1 MQDVARRA
9 GVHAATVSRY
19 LHENTRGLVNVETA
33 ERVRDAINDL
43 GYEPNRVA
51 RGLRTRRSA
60 TIGVVLPDLTNP
72 LFPPMVRGL
81 EDALNEIGYTSL
93 LTNTDADAGRERLG
107 YETLRARQ
115 VEGLVVATA
124 RLDDPVVDDIIDSG
138 LPLVLV
144 NRTVSRERRLRR
156 DPRRRDRASPRPSIT
171 WPTLGH
177 TRIAHLAGPGDVST
191 GRSREDGFRKA
202 MARHKLRI
210 PRGTIRR
217 AAAFNEA
224 AGLDHA
230 RELLGAADRPTAIV
244 AANDLLALACYSAA
258 AEHGLSCPADVSIV
272 GFNDMAFASR
282 FSPPLTTVRAPQY
295 EVGKR
300 AAELLLARLDDADI
314 PPERI
319 VLDTHLVIRSSTAP
333 PA

>member
-19 LHENTRGLVNVETA
+19 LHENTRGLVNVATA
-33 ERVRDAINDL
+33 ERVRDAIDDL

-81 EDALNEIGYTSL
+81 EDALNEVGYTSL
-93 LTNTDADAGRERLG
+93 LANTDADASRERIG

-124 RLDDPVVDDIIDSG
+124 RLEDPVVDDMIDSG

-144 NRTVSRERRLRR
+144 NRTVSRTDVCAVIPDDATGIAAAVDHL
-156 DPRRRDRASPRPSIT
+156 AG
-171 WPTLGH
+171 LGH

-191 GRSREDGFRKA
+191 GRSREEGFRKA

-224 AGLDHA
+224 AGVEHA
-230 RELLGAADRPTAIV
+230 HALLSEAERPTAIV

-258 AEHGLSCPADVSIV
+258 AERGLRCPADVSIV

-282 FSPPLTTVRAPQY
+282 FNPPLTTVRAPQY

-300 AAELLLARLDDADI
+300 AAELLLPRLQDAEL
-314 PPERI
+314 PPQKI
-319 VLDTHLVIRSSTAP
+319 VLETHLVIRSSTAP